1 MRAEYQRGC
10 RPVRSQSMQKAPRG
24 GGGVFGVGHTRFFG
38 QRDVIEPIEQSTPHR
53 SDNSELRKM
62 SMRVY
67 QPWNQ
72 DAVAAVDCLD
82 VRMSAVDVVVTA
94 ARDNPASIDKKGA
107 IVVRDERSGIPG
119 L

>member
-1 MRAEYQRGC
+1 MTE
-10 RPVRSQSMQKAPRG
+10 
-24 GGGVFGVGHTRFFG
+24 
-38 QRDVIEPIEQSTPHR
+38 
-53 SDNSELRKM
+53 ELVSSLM
-62 SMRVY
+62 VDWSGETRVY
-67 QPWNQ
+67 QAWNQ

-107 IVVRDERSGIPG
+107 IVVRDERSGIPR

>member
-10 RPVRSQSMQKAPRG
+10 RPVRSQGMQKPPRG
-24 GGGVFGVGHTRFFG
+24 GGGVVAVGHPRLFG
-38 QRDVIEPIEQSTPHR
+38 QRDVIEPIEQSTPHC

-62 SMRVY
+62 GMRVY
-67 QPWNQ
+67 QAWNE
-72 DAVAAVDCLD
+72 DAVAPVDCLG
-82 VRMSAVDVVVTA
+82 VGMGAVDVVVTA

-107 IVVRDERSGIPG
+107 IVVRDERPGIPW